1 MRFAIALLVAVMP
14 FFGGCAS
21 PNAYVAPAGGDS
33 AHLTGKWLRTGLY
46 EWESFGVRAVDDR
59 FVANPLIGRFSGA
72 RVALAPGGRRILV
85 EAEFNRTAA
94 GSGPFQAFIALR
106 HDFRAN
112 ADYKLNGAIKGNLV
126 EVWIEDEPSGRK
138 VSETFSA
145 DFRTKRGEGIT
156 IPVVVPGSAVRPR
169 P

>member
-1 MRFAIALLVAVMP
+1 MRLAVALFVAVP

-21 PNAYVAPAGGDS
+21 PNAYVAPAAADS

-46 EWESFGVRAVDDR
+46 EWESYGVRAVDDR
-59 FVANPLIGRFSGA
+59 FVSNPLVGRFSGS
-72 RVALAPGGRRILV
+72 RVPLTPGERRILV

-94 GSGPFQAFIALR
+94 GSGPFEAFIALR

-112 ADYKLNGAIKGNLV
+112 TEYRLNGAIRGNLV
-126 EVWIEDEPSGRK
+126 EVWVEEPSGRK
-138 VSETFSA
+138 VSEAFSA

-156 IPVVVPGSAVRPR
+156 VPVVVPRGR
-169 P
+169 